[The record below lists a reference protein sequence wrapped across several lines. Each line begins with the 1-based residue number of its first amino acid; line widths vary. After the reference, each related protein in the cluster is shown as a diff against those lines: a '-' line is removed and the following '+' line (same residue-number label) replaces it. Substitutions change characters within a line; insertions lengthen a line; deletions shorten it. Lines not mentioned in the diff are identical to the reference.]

1 MYDFKVPFDNN
12 LAERDLRMMKVKQKV
27 SGCFRSE
34 AGAKA
39 FCQIR
44 SFVSTA
50 RKNGVRA
57 LDALRLA
64 ALGQPFVPPCLS

>member
-1 MYDFKVPFDNN
+1 
-12 LAERDLRMMKVKQKV
+12 MMKVKQKA

-44 SFVSTA
+44 SYVSTA
-50 RKNGVRA
+50 HKNGIRA
-57 LDALRLA
+57 LDALRMA
-64 ALGQPFVPPCLS
+64 ALDQPFVTPCLSNTAASTA